1 MGFSLSYPATGDITL
16 FNCLNF
22 RKVLWTHCIKSVKQ
36 HELEI
41 HIHVLLIVNVSLEKH
56 QKAVHQKPSLA
67 LVEVFAEGV
76 EHGADESD
84 SEAVV
89 GVIQLE

>member
-16 FNCLNF
+16 LNCLNL
-22 RKVLWTHCIKSVKQ
+22 RKVLWAHCVESVKQ
-36 HELEI
+36 HELQI
-41 HIHVLLIVNVSLEKH
+41 HIHVLFIVDVTLEKH
-56 QKAVHQKPSLA
+56 QKAVHQKASLA

-84 SEAVV
+84 AEAVV
-89 GVIQLE
+89 WVV